1 MVWIIKL
8 IFVISLIFSSNTFS
22 NNLNKEEV
30 VIFNF
35 IDLNNDNH
43 ISKLEF
49 DQSIE
54 IIFQLIDLNQ
64 DELISKTE
72 IDELK
77 NVIES
82 LK

>member
-8 IFVISLIFSSNTFS
+8 IFLVSLIFSKNTFS
-22 NNLNKEEV
+22 NNLNKEEE

-35 IDLNNDNH
+35 IDLNNDNQV
-43 ISKLEF
+43 SKLEF
-49 DQSIE
+49 DQSIK

-64 DELISKTE
+64 DGLISKTE

-77 NVIES
+77 NIIES

>member
-1 MVWIIKL
+1 MLKQFHQ
-8 IFVISLIFSSNTFS
+8 IFGAVLYSVPS
-22 NNLNKEEV
+22 
-30 VIFNF
+30 IFNF